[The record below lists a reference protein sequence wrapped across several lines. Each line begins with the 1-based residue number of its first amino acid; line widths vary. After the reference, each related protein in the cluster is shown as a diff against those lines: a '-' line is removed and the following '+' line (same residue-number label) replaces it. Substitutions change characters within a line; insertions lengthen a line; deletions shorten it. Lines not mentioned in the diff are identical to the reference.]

1 MKVQLNKRRKH
12 GGLASTCLLGAKF
25 MLMDDMIGYFESQ
38 EEEESQEQHKQNLL
52 QCQWNCLIMMLLL
65 IIAWLIL
72 GLSGPQSIRADVLVL

>member
-38 EEEESQEQHKQNLL
+38 EEEEEKPRAAQTKLAA
-52 QCQWNCLIMMLLL
+52 IMPVELP
-65 IIAWLIL
+65 
-72 GLSGPQSIRADVLVL
+72 S